1 MHAAISS
8 QLTDTSTYWHLRF
21 TWILQVTRII
31 WFHVTLSNTILY
43 QARIQ
48 SHVCQNLFFRAPV
61 ALFWSNRRHIKQLNK
76 TLACSLHQMLG
87 AHPQLLSVGFCSYL
101 KFVDSFSRLK
111 SVWQKHCNCHRPNTT
126 RNRCDSSSNLGGLLI
141 TDISD
146 EPITPRALRVLQH
159 SKSLVS
165 ISSKKSNMKSQRS
178 RKSDNSHWK
187 MQMTFTG

>member
-1 MHAAISS
+1 MVPCHIIKYNTVPGQDTISCVS
-8 QLTDTSTYWHLRF
+8 KF
-21 TWILQVTRII
+21 I
-31 WFHVTLSNTILY
+31 
-43 QARIQ
+43 
-48 SHVCQNLFFRAPV
+48 FFRAPV
-61 ALFWSNRRHIKQLNK
+61 ALFWSNRRRIKQLSK

-159 SKSLVS
+159 SKSLMS

-187 MQMTFTG
+187 MQMTFRIRQHTEPSSWIGQINIKSNNWLITTCCTSI